1 MNDDRNQGFMGS
13 QENQSHTEEKKKST
27 STKGLEEG
35 WTRATFIMREEYVQK
50 LKAYAYWE
58 RKTVKDVVDHMLE
71 QFLKGKSVKDLPE

>member
-1 MNDDRNQGFMGS
+1 MNDDRNLMGS
-13 QENQSHTEEKKKST
+13 QENQSHTTDEKKKST

-58 RKTVKDVVDHMLE
+58 RKTVKDVVDSMLE
-71 QFLKGKSVKDLPE
+71 QFLKGKNVKNLPE

>member
-1 MNDDRNQGFMGS
+1 MNDDRNLMGS
-13 QENQSHTEEKKKST
+13 QANQPETDEKKKST

-58 RKTVKDVVDHMLE
+58 RKTVKDVVDSMLE
-71 QFLKGKSVKDLPE
+71 QFLKGKNVKNLPE